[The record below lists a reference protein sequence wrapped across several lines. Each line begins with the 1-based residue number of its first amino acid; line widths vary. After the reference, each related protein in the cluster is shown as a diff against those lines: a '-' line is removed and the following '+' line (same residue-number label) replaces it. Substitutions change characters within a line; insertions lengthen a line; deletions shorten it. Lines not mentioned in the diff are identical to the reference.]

1 MQGLGNPDFASS
13 GGIDRP
19 FDDPFLLPSSGSMP
33 TNIFNA
39 LHWCKFLYYLNPQYR
54 QASARVVRHFIT
66 DFDYPDVGDSGEKE
80 ELDDMLKAQLQLPLM
95 MADMGDEWAC
105 YGNAFYRV
113 HFPFDRFLVDKAN
126 SCEYSLDMFREA
138 KFILKEMKYEVT
150 HPKDGKTKVKLPFRD
165 RKSTDVSR
173 IRIRKIDPLYMTI
186 RHNMISGSSQ
196 YIYRFEQQ
204 IVTDVKKGKR
214 FIVDEMPLPMLQAIL
229 HGHDF
234 MFNPEQIFHFKAPTI
249 SGVQNAGWGLPNVFA
264 NYRSLHQL
272 QVYRKIDEA
281 IGLDYM
287 VPFRLFS
294 PIPADKITDNV
305 NTMLMGRWTKE
316 ISNIIRE
323 RRRDKF
329 AMHALPFPVNYQ
341 EFGAN
346 GKELTPKDMMEFQTN
361 SMLDGMGYPAEL
373 FRGTL
378 QYLQVPTAMRLFENS
393 FMFINLGYTQFV
405 QWVVRRV
412 RSYLNQ
418 PYVKVM
424 IQKPQLADS
433 LERKQILLQLMSANE
448 ISRETG
454 MDQLGI
460 DDPVAE
466 AVKRM
471 EEDQQI
477 QRKQVKLQNDF
488 QREMETGA
496 GAQEGDQGQ
505 GSSATSGG
513 QGGVSPMDVQQQ
525 AQDLAQYWLSIQSD
539 GQRRQA
545 MQSTRNANPQLY
557 ALAKNAMEEARRQGE
572 SQGRDSVNQGA
583 QQAPAG
589 NAPAQ

>member
-1 MQGLGNPDFASS
+1 
-13 GGIDRP
+13 
-19 FDDPFLLPSSGSMP
+19 MP
-33 TNIFNA
+33 TNVFNA
-39 LHWCKFLYYLNPQYR
+39 LHWCRFLYFLNPQYR

-66 DFDYPDVGDSGEKE
+66 DFDYPAVGDHSEKE
-80 ELDDMLKAQLQLPLM
+80 ELDDLLKDHLQLPLAL
-95 MADMGDEWAC
+95 ADMGDEWAA
-105 YGNAFYRV
+105 YGNAFFRI
-113 HFPFDRFLVDKAN
+113 HFPFDRFLVDAEN
-126 SCEYSLDMFREA
+126 RCEYSLDMFRDA
-138 KFILKEMKYEVT
+138 KFTLKDMTYEVT
-150 HPKDGKTKVKLPFRD
+150 SPKDGKTKVKLPFRD
-165 RKSTDVSR
+165 RKSTDVAR

-186 RHNMISGSSQ
+186 RHNMVSGANQ

-204 IVTDVKKGKR
+204 IVSDARKGKR
-214 FIVDEMPLPMLQAIL
+214 FVVDDLPLPMLQAIRD
-229 HGHDF
+229 GNDF
-234 MFNPEQIFHFKAPTI
+234 MFNPDQIFHFKAPTI
-249 SGVQNAGWGLPNVFA
+249 SGVQNAGWGLPNTFA

-287 VPFRLFS
+287 VPFRIFTPNMS
-294 PIPADKITDNV
+294 DKIGDAV
-305 NTMLMGRWTKE
+305 NTLILSRWTKE
-316 ISNIIRE
+316 ISRIIDA

-329 AMHALPFPVNYQ
+329 AIHALPFPVNYQ
-341 EFGAN
+341 EHGAN

-393 FMFINLGYTQFV
+393 FMFINLGYTQFI

-412 RSYLNQ
+412 RSYLGQ
-418 PYVKVM
+418 PYVKVVM
-424 IQKPQLADS
+424 QKPQMADS

-454 MDQLGI
+454 FDQLGI

-471 EEDQQI
+471 EEDLAI
-477 QRKQVKLQNDF
+477 QRKQVKLQTDF

-496 GAQEGDQGQ
+496 SPASEQQG
-505 GSSATSGG
+505 GSAVGGSG
-513 QGGVSPMDVQQQ
+513 QAGVSPLDIDQQ
-525 AQDLAQYWLSIQSD
+525 ASDLAQYWLQIQSD

-557 ALAKNAMEEARRQGE
+557 SLAKQKMEEMRQ
-572 SQGRDSVNQGA
+572 QGASEGRQAVNQGA
-583 QQAPAG
+583 QPG
-589 NAPAQ
+589 GAPAQ

>member
-1 MQGLGNPDFASS
+1 
-13 GGIDRP
+13 
-19 FDDPFLLPSSGSMP
+19 MP

-39 LHWCKFLYYLNPQYR
+39 LHWCKFLYFLNPQYR

-66 DFDYPDVGDSGEKE
+66 DFDFPDIGDQKEKL
-80 ELDDMLKAQLQLPLM
+80 ELDDMLKQQLQIPLM
-95 MADMGDEWAC
+95 LADMGDEWAC
-105 YGNAFYRV
+105 YGNSFYRV
-113 HFPFDRFLVDKAN
+113 HFPFDRFLVDKAH
-126 SCEYSLDMFREA
+126 SCEYSLEMFREA
-138 KFILKEMKYEVT
+138 KFNLKEMTYEVT
-150 HPKDGKTKVKLPFRD
+150 SPKDGKTKVRLPFRD

-186 RHNMISGSSQ
+186 RHNIISGASQ

-204 IVTDVKKGKR
+204 IVSDVKKGKR
-214 FIVDEMPLPMLQAIL
+214 FIVDDMPLPMLQAL
-229 HGHDF
+229 LQGHDF
-234 MFNPEQIFHFKAPTI
+234 MFNPDQIFHFKAPTI

-287 VPFRLFS
+287 VPFRIFS
-294 PIPADKITDNV
+294 PIPSDSITDSV
-305 NTMLMGRWTKE
+305 NTLMMGRWNRE
-316 ISNIIRE
+316 ISTVIAN

-329 AMHALPFPVNYQ
+329 SMHALPFPVNYQ

-418 PYVKVM
+418 PYVKVVM
-424 IQKPQLADS
+424 QKPQLADS

-454 MDQLGI
+454 FDQLGI

-471 EEDQQI
+471 EEDQAI

-496 GAQEGDQGQ
+496 GGGDQEGS
-505 GSSATSGG
+505 GSDVGG
-513 QGGVSPMDVQQQ
+513 SNQGGVTPMDVNQQ

-557 ALAKNAMEEARRQGE
+557 ALAKEAMEQARQQGA
-572 SQGRDSVNQGA
+572 SQGRAQVAQGA
-583 QQAPAG
+583 QQSPSG